1 MKTVLAAAF
10 AVACL
15 APGALADS
23 VTFAP
28 GLWAYDGQAMLG
40 AATLTDNGRECMADG
55 ENSYDLDEAARSIAD
70 GCALTSARPVEN
82 GYEFALACTGSVK
95 GELAG
100 KITVEGGQAELTAEG
115 WTGAPDTPL
124 TISVSARATRLADTC

>member
-1 MKTVLAAAF
+1 MKTILAAAF
-10 AVACL
+10 VAACL
-15 APGALADS
+15 APGAFADA

-40 AATLTDNGRECMADG
+40 AATLTDSGQECMAPG
-55 ENSYDLDEAARSIAD
+55 ENSYDLAEVARSIAD
-70 GCALTSARPVEN
+70 GCALTSASPVEN
-82 GYEFALACTGSVK
+82 GYDFAIACTGGVR

-100 KITVEGGQAELTAEG
+100 RIEIEGGQAELTAQG

-124 TISVSARATRLADTC
+124 TLNVSARATRLADSC

>member
-1 MKTVLAAAF
+1 
-10 AVACL
+10 
-15 APGALADS
+15 

-40 AATLTDNGRECMADG
+40 AATLTDRGQECMVDG
-55 ENSYDLDEAARSIAD
+55 ENSYDLAEAARSIAD
-70 GCALTSARPVEN
+70 GCALTSASPVEN
-82 GYEFALACTGSVK
+82 GYDFALACTGAVK

-100 KITVEGGQAELTAEG
+100 TVRIEGDRAQLTAKG

-124 TISVSARATRLADTC
+124 TLNVSARATRLADSC